1 MEKGN
6 KVPASVDV
14 YIRSFPPEVRKKLTQ
29 LRQLVLAQ
37 APDAEEK
44 IAYKMPSYSL
54 NGPLVY
60 FAGYARHIGFY
71 VGASAVETFKEKLT
85 PFKTSRGTVQFPLD
99 APLPVAFIKQ
109 LVKFRVAEN
118 LAR

>member
-1 MEKGN
+1 MEKNN
-6 KVPASVDV
+6 KVPASVDA

-44 IAYKMPSYSL
+44 IAYKMPSYYL

-60 FAGYARHIGFY
+60 FAGYVRHIGFY
-71 VGASAVETFKEKLT
+71 AGASAVGTFSEKLT
-85 PFKTSRGTVQFPLD
+85 RYKTSKGTVQFPLD
-99 APLPVAFIKQ
+99 APLPVALIKQ
-109 LVKFRVAEN
+109 MVKFRVAESK
-118 LAR
+118 AR